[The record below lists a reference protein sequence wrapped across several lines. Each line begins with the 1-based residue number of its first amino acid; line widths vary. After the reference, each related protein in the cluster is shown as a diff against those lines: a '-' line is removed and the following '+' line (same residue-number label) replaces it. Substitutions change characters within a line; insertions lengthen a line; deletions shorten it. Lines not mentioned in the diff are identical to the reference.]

1 MAHSRGASKYSEER
15 GEEKV
20 KEGEGTGGNKRSLYV
35 KVEIF
40 EKWKIIDLF
49 YLFHQVLNFF
59 FFSSFFSL
67 LFSFFPLLTRYPVC
81 L

>member
-59 FFSSFFSL
+59 FFSSFFLFCSPFSL
-67 LFSFFPLLTRYPVC
+67 Y
-81 L
+81 